1 MKKKLFKLFL
11 LKSYLVSPN
20 NLHLI
25 FKGNSINFLSGQFIT
40 LHLVDFEG
48 KKHFRNYSIANSP
61 NKKNIIELS
70 ISRIK
75 NGFATSILFN
85 LKKGDILYASG
96 PIGKF
101 LLKHEKRIKRY
112 ILLATGTGV
121 ATYRS
126 MLDSIAKLI
135 IRFNIKFIL
144 IMGCRKKTDCIYYN
158 DFLKFQK
165 QYNNFKYFTYFS
177 RETKLSNL
185 FENKGYIQNSFSSI
199 KFDRKSDIIFL
210 CGNPVMIDESITL
223 LKKFNFDNQSI
234 KKEKYIVL
242 K

>member
-11 LKSYLVSPN
+11 MKSYLLSPN

-25 FKGNSINFLSGQFIT
+25 LKGNFINFLSGQFIT
-40 LHLVDFEG
+40 LHVVDDKG
-48 KKHFRNYSIANSP
+48 KKYFRNYSIANSP

-75 NGFATSILFN
+75 NGLATGILFN
-85 LKKGDILYASG
+85 LRKGDVIYASG

-101 LLKHEKRIKRY
+101 LLNHEEKIKRY

-126 MLDSIAKLI
+126 MLDNISKLI
-135 IRFNIKFIL
+135 IKSNVKFIL
-144 IMGCRKKTDCIYYN
+144 VMGCRKRSDCIYFH

-165 QYNNFKYFTYFS
+165 KYGNFKYFVFFS
-177 RETKLSNL
+177 KEKNRKNI
-185 FENKGYIQNSFSSI
+185 FENIGYIQNSFPFI
-199 KFDRKSDIIFL
+199 NLNHKSDIVFL
-210 CGNPVMIDESITL
+210 CGNPSMIDDGIVE
-223 LKKFNFDNQSI
+223 LKKFKFNNKSI
-234 KKEKYIVL
+234 KKEKYIIS